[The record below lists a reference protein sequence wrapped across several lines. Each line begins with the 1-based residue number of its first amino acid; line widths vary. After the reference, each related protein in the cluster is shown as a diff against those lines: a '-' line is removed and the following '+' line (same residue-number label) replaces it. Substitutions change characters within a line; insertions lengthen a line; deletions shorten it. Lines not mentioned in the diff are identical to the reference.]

1 LLRPAGKSRTAIA
14 QDRRIPVRVKGAMK
28 GGRPLLSNP
37 DQLQGRSRSRVVGG
51 QIRYLL
57 GAEPSFRFR
66 SLRPSML
73 STRATNDSSPKGC
86 PILNSGDIVRDGLLQ
101 PLGWVLRPG
110 TSHQPEERSVRYLLR
125 QCEAPTFGLEN
136 GTRRSLHASMMCR
149 GVGCTGSFTAV
160 GWHGMT
166 PGSLEHENGR

>member
-110 TSHQPEERSVRYLLR
+110 TSQPEAALCEISTPAMRSTDLR
-125 QCEAPTFGLEN
+125 PGKRRPPFFSRLDDVSRRRLHRELHGRRLAWDD
-136 GTRRSLHASMMCR
+136 TRVIGA
-149 GVGCTGSFTAV
+149 
-160 GWHGMT
+160 
-166 PGSLEHENGR
+166 